1 MTLKQKIRCY
11 MLLLLTCS
19 AAAFVAS
26 AQTPATATDATTT
39 TTGQPQKTS
48 EQQQALERKALALL
62 DELAGGADA
71 LRLPENRALVRA
83 SIADILWTHD
93 EKRARSLFKESLS
106 SLTEATNAAAAT
118 DDADE
123 SSEMGF
129 GMMAKQMT
137 LQLRG
142 EVLQIIAAHDARL
155 ALDYLRATRPPA
167 SSTATL
173 ASKRYGLPDT
183 ESQTELALA
192 AQMATSEP
200 KQALEVAEESLS
212 RGISPQLPDIVLKLE
227 KKDHEAAAKLAT
239 DIVKKLRT
247 ENLSFENGSASV
259 AISLLQMHPAAAK
272 DAAPLLNKQAM
283 QDLANMLAAAATSL
297 PSGKSYYLNQF
308 ESVLPDIEKYAPARA
323 AEVRRKIAAFKK
335 RNEDAVTL
343 RATDGVGD
351 DDGDEDAGVQADYRK
366 ALEKGTADD
375 ILALAAKASPEMR
388 NQMIQQAASK
398 TLTEGSA
405 DRARSIINDK
415 ISDPLERKQMLAELD
430 RQALASAVEKGK
442 IEDARQTLTRVRS
455 NDARAA
461 ALAALAINAKEK
473 GQQKLAQ
480 QLLDE
485 SRGAI
490 NPRPRNLAQLAAQ
503 FQVARAAA
511 LVDPAHSFVVV
522 EPMVDQL
529 NELVN
534 AATVLG
540 GFIAPE
546 FIRDDEAIMSF
557 ASKPIA
563 LLSAQYNKEL
573 SALLSTDFE
582 RTKAV
587 ADRFQRNELRI
598 LARLLIARNVLAPP
612 PVATEEEKTN
622 TAPANTPVVVNQY

>member
-1 MTLKQKIRCY
+1 MALKQKIYCY
-11 MLLLLTCS
+11 MLLLLICFVATV
-19 AAAFVAS
+19 VAS
-26 AQTPATATDATTT
+26 AQTPATGADATAATT
-39 TTGQPQKTS
+39 ATADQPQKTS
-48 EQQQALERKALALL
+48 EQQALERKALALL

-83 SIADILWTHD
+83 SVADILWTHD
-93 EKRARSLFKESLS
+93 EKRARALFKDAMSGLV
-106 SLTEATNAAAAT
+106 EATPAAA
-118 DDADE
+118 DDSDE
-123 SSEMGF
+123 SFEMGF
-129 GMMAKQMT
+129 GLMAKQMT
-137 LQLRG
+137 MQLRS
-142 EVLQIIAAHDARL
+142 EVLQMIAAHDARL
-155 ALDYLRATRPPA
+155 ALEYLRATRPPA
-167 SSTATL
+167 SGAATL
-173 ASKRYGLPDT
+173 ASKRYGLADT

-192 AQMATSEP
+192 AQIATSEP

-212 RGISPQLPDIVLKLE
+212 HGISSQLPDIVLKLE
-227 KKDHEAAAKLAT
+227 KKDHESAAKLAA
-239 DIVKKLRT
+239 DIVKKLRS
-247 ENLSFENGSASV
+247 ENLSAENGSARM
-259 AISLLQMHPAAAK
+259 AINLLQMQSAAGK
-272 DAAPLLNKQAM
+272 DAAPILNKQAM
-283 QDLANMLAAAATSL
+283 QDLANMLATAALSL

-308 ESVLPDIEKYAPARA
+308 ESALPDIEKYAPARA
-323 AEVRRKIAAFKK
+323 AQLRRKIAAANK
-335 RNEDAVTL
+335 RNEAA
-343 RATDGVGD
+343 ATADNGGD
-351 DDGDEDAGVQADYRK
+351 DDGDNDAGVQADYQK

-375 ILALAAKASPEMR
+375 IIALASKASPEMR
-388 NQMIQQAASK
+388 SQMIQQAASK
-398 TLTEGSA
+398 TLAEGNA

-415 ISDPLERKQMLAELD
+415 ITDPLERKQALAELD

-455 NDARAA
+455 NDARAM

-511 LVDPAHSFVVV
+511 LVDPAHSFVLI

-534 AATVLG
+534 AAAVLG

-546 FIRDDEAIMSF
+546 FMREDEAMMSF

-563 LLSAQYNKEL
+563 MLSAQYNKEL

-598 LARLLIARNVLAPP
+598 LARLLIARNLLAP
-612 PVATEEEKTN
+612 PVATEEDKTTTVVPTN
-622 TAPANTPVVVNQY
+622 TRVVIEQH

>member
-11 MLLLLTCS
+11 MLLLLICS

-39 TTGQPQKTS
+39 TTTTGQPQKTS
-48 EQQQALERKALALL
+48 EQQALERKALALL
-62 DELAGGADA
+62 DELAGGADT

-93 EKRARSLFKESLS
+93 EKRARALFKDAIFGISE
-106 SLTEATNAAAAT
+106 TTPAAA

-123 SSEMGF
+123 SFEMGF
-129 GMMAKQMT
+129 GMMAKQMKM
-137 LQLRG
+137 QLRS
-142 EVLQIIAAHDARL
+142 EVLQMIASHDARL
-155 ALDYLRATRPPA
+155 ALEYLRATRPPA
-167 SSTATL
+167 SSAATL

-183 ESQTELALA
+183 ESQTELSLA
-192 AQMATSEP
+192 EQMATSEP

-247 ENLSFENGSASV
+247 ENLTSDNESAVV
-259 AISLLQMHPAAAK
+259 AVGLLQMKNGSGK
-272 DAAPLLNKQAM
+272 DAAPILNKQAM
-283 QDLANMLAAAATSL
+283 QDLANMLATAALSL

-308 ESVLPDIEKYAPARA
+308 ESALPDIEKYAPARA

-335 RNEDAVTL
+335 RNEAAA
-343 RATDGVGD
+343 ATADYDGDSGGD
-351 DDGDEDAGVQADYRK
+351 DMGIQADYQK

-375 ILALAAKASPEMR
+375 IIALSAKASPEMR
-388 NQMIQQAASK
+388 NMMIQQAASK
-398 TLTEGSA
+398 TLTEGNA
-405 DRARSIINDK
+405 DRARSIINEK
-415 ISDPLERKQMLAELD
+415 ITDPAERKQMLAELD

-442 IEDARQTLTRVRS
+442 IEDARQSLTRVRS

-503 FQVARAAA
+503 FQVALAAA

-546 FIRDDEAIMSF
+546 FIRDDEAMMSF

-612 PVATEEEKTN
+612 AATEEDKT
-622 TAPANTPVVVNQY
+622 TATDTHIVVGP

>member
-11 MLLLLTCS
+11 MLLLLICS

-39 TTGQPQKTS
+39 TTTTGQPQKTS
-48 EQQQALERKALALL
+48 EQQALERKALALL
-62 DELAGGADA
+62 NELAGGADA

-83 SIADILWTHD
+83 SIADILWTHG
-93 EKRARSLFKESLS
+93 EKRARALFKDAIFGLS
-106 SLTEATNAAAAT
+106 ETTPADA

-123 SSEMGF
+123 SFEMGF
-129 GMMAKQMT
+129 GMMAKQMKM
-137 LQLRG
+137 QLRS
-142 EVLQIIAAHDARL
+142 EVLQMIASHDARL
-155 ALDYLRATRPPA
+155 ALEYLRATRPPPA
-167 SSTATL
+167 SGAATL

-192 AQMATSEP
+192 TQMASSDP

-212 RGISPQLPDIVLKLE
+212 RGISPQLPDIIRKLQ
-227 KKDHEAAAKLAT
+227 KKDQDAATKLAADT
-239 DIVKKLRT
+239 VKKLRS
-247 ENLSFENGSASV
+247 ENLTSDYESMSV
-259 AISLLQMHPAAAK
+259 AINLLQMKSMVGK
-272 DAAPLLNKQAM
+272 DAAPVLNKQAM
-283 QDLANMLAAAATSL
+283 QDLANMLATAALSL
-297 PSGKSYYLNQF
+297 PSSKSYYLDQY
-308 ESVLPDIEKYAPARA
+308 ESALPDIEKYAPARA
-323 AEVRRKIAAFKK
+323 AEVRRKIAALKK
-335 RNEDAVTL
+335 IRETTVTL
-343 RATDGVGD
+343 SATEEGD
-351 DDGDEDAGVQADYRK
+351 DDGDDTGVQADYRK
-366 ALEKGTADD
+366 ALEKGTAAD
-375 ILALAAKASPEMR
+375 ILALAPKASPEMR
-388 NQMIQQAASK
+388 SQMIRQAASK
-398 TLTEGSA
+398 TLADGNA
-405 DRARSIINDK
+405 DRARSIVNEK
-415 ISDPLERKQMLAELD
+415 ITDPAERKQMLAELD

-442 IEDARQTLTRVRS
+442 LEDARQSLTRVRS

-540 GFIAPE
+540 
-546 FIRDDEAIMSF
+546 
-557 ASKPIA
+557 ASSRRSLYA
-563 LLSAQYNKEL
+563 M
-573 SALLSTDFE
+573 
-582 RTKAV
+582 TK
-587 ADRFQRNELRI
+587 R
-598 LARLLIARNVLAPP
+598 
-612 PVATEEEKTN
+612 
-622 TAPANTPVVVNQY
+622 

>member
-1 MTLKQKIRCY
+1 MTLKQKFYCY
-11 MLLLLTCS
+11 TLLLLICF

-26 AQTPATATDATTT
+26 AQTPATATGATTT
-39 TTGQPQKTS
+39 TAASQPQKTS
-48 EQQQALERKALALL
+48 EQQALERKALALL
-62 DELAGGADA
+62 DELAGGADV

-83 SIADILWTHD
+83 SVADILWTYD
-93 EKRARSLFKESLS
+93 EKRARALFKDALAGLIE
-106 SLTEATNAAAAT
+106 TTPA
-118 DDADE
+118 DADDSDE
-123 SSEMGF
+123 SFEMGF
-129 GMMAKQMT
+129 GIMVKQMKM
-137 LQLRG
+137 QLRS
-142 EVLQIIAAHDARL
+142 ELLQMVAAHDARL
-155 ALDYLRATRPPA
+155 ALEYLRATRPPA
-167 SSTATL
+167 SSAATL
-173 ASKRYGLPDT
+173 ASKRYGLADT

-212 RGISPQLPDIVLKLE
+212 HGVSSQLPDIVLKLE
-227 KKDHEAAAKLAT
+227 KKDHEAATKLAT

-247 ENLSFENGSASV
+247 ENFSAENGSPSV
-259 AISLLQMHPAAAK
+259 AINLLQMQAAAGK
-272 DAAPLLNKQAM
+272 DSAPILNKQAM
-283 QDLANMLAAAATSL
+283 QDLANMLANAAISL
-297 PSGKSYYLNQF
+297 PSSKSYYIDQF
-308 ESVLPDIEKYAPARA
+308 ESALPDIEKYAPARA
-323 AEVRRKIAAFKK
+323 AEVRRKIAALKK
-335 RNEDAVTL
+335 RNEAA
-343 RATDGVGD
+343 RATADNVSD
-351 DDGDEDAGVQADYRK
+351 DDSDNDTGVQADYQK

-388 NQMIQQAASK
+388 SEMVRQAASK
-398 TLTEGSA
+398 TLAEGNA

-415 ISDPLERKQMLAELD
+415 ITDPLERKQALAELD

-442 IEDARQTLTRVRS
+442 IEDARQSLTRVRS

-461 ALAALAINAKEK
+461 ALASLAINAKEK

-546 FIRDDEAIMSF
+546 FMREDEAMMSF
-557 ASKPIA
+557 ASKSIA
-563 LLSAQYNKEL
+563 MLSAQYNKEL

-587 ADRFQRNELRI
+587 ADRFQRNELRL
-598 LARLLIARNVLAPP
+598 LARLLIARTLLAP
-612 PVATEEEKTN
+612 PVATEEDKT
-622 TAPANTPVVVNQY
+622 TTTVPANTRVVVEQR

>member
-1 MTLKQKIRCY
+1 MALKQKFYCY
-11 MLLLLTCS
+11 MLLLSTCF
-19 AAAFVAS
+19 AAIAVAS
-26 AQTPATATDATTT
+26 AQTPATTSDTTT
-39 TTGQPQKTS
+39 TAAAGQPQKTS
-48 EQQQALERKALALL
+48 EQQALERKALALL

-71 LRLPENRALVRA
+71 LRRPENRALVRA
-83 SIADILWTHD
+83 SVADILWTHD
-93 EKRARSLFKESLS
+93 EKRARALFKDAIFGLVE
-106 SLTEATNAAAAT
+106 TTPA
-118 DDADE
+118 DADDSDE
-123 SSEMGF
+123 SFEMGF

-137 LQLRG
+137 MQLRS
-142 EVLQIIAAHDARL
+142 EVLQMIAAHDARL
-155 ALDYLRATRPPA
+155 ALEYLRATRPPA
-167 SSTATL
+167 SPAATL

-212 RGISPQLPDIVLKLE
+212 HGISSQLPDIVEKLG
-227 KKDHEAAAKLAT
+227 KKDRDAATKLAT
-239 DIVKKLRT
+239 DIVKKLRA

-259 AISLLQMHPAAAK
+259 AISLLQMHPATAK
-272 DAAPLLNKQAM
+272 DAAPILNKQAM
-283 QDLANMLAAAATSL
+283 QDLANMLATAALSL

-308 ESVLPDIEKYAPARA
+308 ESVLPDIEKFAPARA
-323 AEVRRKIAAFKK
+323 AEVRRKIAVFKK

-351 DDGDEDAGVQADYRK
+351 DGDNDAGVQADYQK

-375 ILALAAKASPEMR
+375 ILALTAKASPEMR
-388 NQMIQQAASK
+388 SQMIQQAASK
-398 TLTEGSA
+398 TLAEGNA

-415 ISDPLERKQMLAELD
+415 ITDPLERKQALAELD

-490 NPRPRNLAQLAAQ
+490 TPRPRNMMQLAAQ

-546 FIRDDEAIMSF
+546 FIRDDEALMSF

-563 LLSAQYNKEL
+563 TLSTQYNKEL

-598 LARLLIARNVLAPP
+598 LARLLIARNLLAP
-612 PVATEEEKTN
+612 PVATEEDKTTTVVPTN
-622 TAPANTPVVVNQY
+622 TRVVIEQH

>member
-1 MTLKQKIRCY
+1 MALIQKIRCY
-11 MLLLLTCS
+11 MLLLLICS

-39 TTGQPQKTS
+39 TTTTGQQPQKTS
-48 EQQQALERKALALL
+48 EQQALERKALALL

-93 EKRARSLFKESLS
+93 EKRARALFKDAIFGLS
-106 SLTEATNAAAAT
+106 ETTPADA

-123 SSEMGF
+123 SFEMGF
-129 GMMAKQMT
+129 GMMAKQMKM
-137 LQLRG
+137 QLRS
-142 EVLQIIAAHDARL
+142 EVLQMIASHDARL
-155 ALDYLRATRPPA
+155 ALEYLRATRPPPA
-167 SSTATL
+167 SSAATL

-183 ESQTELALA
+183 ESQTELTLA
-192 AQMATSEP
+192 AQMATSDP

-212 RGISPQLPDIVLKLE
+212 HNVSSQLPDIIRKLQ
-227 KKDHEAAAKLAT
+227 KKDQDAATKLAADT
-239 DIVKKLRT
+239 VKKLRS
-247 ENLSFENGSASV
+247 ENLTSDYESMSV
-259 AISLLQMHPAAAK
+259 AINLLQMKSMVGK
-272 DAAPLLNKQAM
+272 DAAPVLNKQAM
-283 QDLANMLAAAATSL
+283 QDLANMLATAALSL
-297 PSGKSYYLNQF
+297 PSSKSYYLDQY
-308 ESVLPDIEKYAPARA
+308 ESALPDIEKYAPARA
-323 AEVRRKIAAFKK
+323 AEVRRKIAALKK
-335 RNEDAVTL
+335 IRETTVTL

-351 DDGDEDAGVQADYRK
+351 DGDNDAGVQADYQK

-388 NQMIQQAASK
+388 SQMIQQAASK
-398 TLTEGSA
+398 TLTEGNA
-405 DRARSIINDK
+405 DRARSIIDEK
-415 ISDPLERKQMLAELD
+415 ITDPAERKQMLAELD

-442 IEDARQTLTRVRS
+442 IEDARQSLTRVRS

-461 ALAALAINAKEK
+461 ALAALAIDAKEK

-546 FIRDDEAIMSF
+546 FIRDDEAMMSF

-612 PVATEEEKTN
+612 AATEEDKT
-622 TAPANTPVVVNQY
+622 TATDTHIVVGP